1 MIFARLILLF
11 LSFKYLRVTKVY
23 IYYNLFVILVCEMG
37 LPNSLGAERIEFI
50 QLSLIIV
57 FCSDFFDFYPSI
69 VCIMIVHLTQIASE
83 SILYG
88 NEITTSLVISVLGVC
103 ILQFINLFTIHILIT
118 KVGMI
123 FVESEIVRIGNDQ
136 ILNNLKEG
144 VIILN

>member
-1 MIFARLILLF
+1 MQVTVLIMF
-11 LSFKYLRVTKVY
+11 S
-23 IYYNLFVILVCEMG
+23 
-37 LPNSLGAERIEFI
+37 
-50 QLSLIIV
+50 
-57 FCSDFFDFYPSI
+57 SDYFDFYPTI
-69 VCIMIVHLTQIASE
+69 VCVVMVHLSQIASE

-88 NEITTSLVISVLGVC
+88 NEITASLVISVLGVC
-103 ILQFINLFTIHILIT
+103 VLQFINLFTIHILIT